1 MNKEFYEFLY
11 NLRSSGFTHNTRE
24 KSQLIFYRNAQMSD
38 PKKPFSVTANH
49 SGEIKGSVLMGE
61 IGNFAYDNN
70 INYRNT
76 IIGIA
81 FALNMHAMDKHV
93 DLETTAIITDYY
105 IARAESI
112 STAEEFNM
120 AIKEMCQVFDDLT
133 HIKSWEPYGH
143 PIDACIDYIYR
154 NLYSNFGVREVAQ
167 ALEYDPSY
175 LSTLFK
181 KRTGQPLHCF
191 IKEAKLQEARVLLLY
206 TSQPLT
212 SIASSLGFHSLSHFS
227 KAFKAAEG
235 ISPLRFRRQGANQK
249 PGKFYGDSFLTKSE
263 QQTP

>member
-1 MNKEFYEFLY
+1 
-11 NLRSSGFTHNTRE
+11 
-24 KSQLIFYRNAQMSD
+24 
-38 PKKPFSVTANH
+38 
-49 SGEIKGSVLMGE
+49 MGE

-133 HIKSWEPYGH
+133 HIRSWEPYGH

-175 LSTLFK
+175 LSTL
-181 KRTGQPLHCF
+181 
-191 IKEAKLQEARVLLLY
+191 
-206 TSQPLT
+206 
-212 SIASSLGFHSLSHFS
+212 
-227 KAFKAAEG
+227 
-235 ISPLRFRRQGANQK
+235 
-249 PGKFYGDSFLTKSE
+249 
-263 QQTP
+263 

>member
-105 IARAESI
+105 IAGQKVFQRQKN
-112 STAEEFNM
+112 STWRSKKCVRYLM
-120 AIKEMCQVFDDLT
+120 TLLT
-133 HIKSWEPYGH
+133 
-143 PIDACIDYIYR
+143 
-154 NLYSNFGVREVAQ
+154 
-167 ALEYDPSY
+167 
-175 LSTLFK
+175 
-181 KRTGQPLHCF
+181 
-191 IKEAKLQEARVLLLY
+191 
-206 TSQPLT
+206 
-212 SIASSLGFHSLSHFS
+212 
-227 KAFKAAEG
+227 
-235 ISPLRFRRQGANQK
+235 
-249 PGKFYGDSFLTKSE
+249 
-263 QQTP
+263 

>member
-11 NLRSSGFTHNTRE
+11 NLRSSGFTQNTRE

-112 STAEEFNM
+112 SKAEEFNM
-120 AIKEMCQVFDDLT
+120 AI
-133 HIKSWEPYGH
+133 
-143 PIDACIDYIYR
+143 
-154 NLYSNFGVREVAQ
+154 
-167 ALEYDPSY
+167 
-175 LSTLFK
+175 
-181 KRTGQPLHCF
+181 
-191 IKEAKLQEARVLLLY
+191 
-206 TSQPLT
+206 
-212 SIASSLGFHSLSHFS
+212 
-227 KAFKAAEG
+227 
-235 ISPLRFRRQGANQK
+235 
-249 PGKFYGDSFLTKSE
+249 
-263 QQTP
+263 